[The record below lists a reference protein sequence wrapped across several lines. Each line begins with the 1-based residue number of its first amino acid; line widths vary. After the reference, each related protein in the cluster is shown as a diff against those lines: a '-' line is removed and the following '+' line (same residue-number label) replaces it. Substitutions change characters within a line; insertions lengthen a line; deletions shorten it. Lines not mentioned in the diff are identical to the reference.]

1 MQNTVCPERKP
12 RNENSGSEDKL
23 SKNVDGKTKVKP
35 ITNKLKDCTNNGK
48 KDCTRKYSD
57 VDLISL
63 VSVPDR
69 KLFQPKEKSTN
80 ILRAERKDEGRQ
92 KFSDVANKHGSK
104 MSKKGKNSFSK
115 EKRGKKDKI
124 RKEKPADM
132 EKNLEGDDFEM
143 PSMSFEEYLSY
154 DLEAPKRKKRLCESK
169 NPKRI
174 KVDQKDDVKMHDSS
188 TKLAQ
193 TTVVN
198 SIINYLSF

>member
-1 MQNTVCPERKP
+1 MQNTVCPERKTK
-12 RNENSGSEDKL
+12 NENSGSEDKL
-23 SKNVDGKTKVKP
+23 SKNVDGKTKAKP
-35 ITNKLKDCTNNGK
+35 IANKLKDCTNNGK
-48 KDCTRKYSD
+48 KDCTRKNPD

-63 VSVPDR
+63 VSIPDR

-80 ILRAERKDEGRQ
+80 ILHAECKDEGKH
-92 KFSDVANKHGSK
+92 KFSVANKHGSK
-104 MSKKGKNSFSK
+104 MSIKGKKSFSK

-124 RKEKPADM
+124 RKEKAVDM
-132 EKNLEGDDFEM
+132 EKNPEGDDFEM

-174 KVDQKDDVKMHDSS
+174 KVDQREDVKMHDSS